1 MAKLIVA
8 FRNFANA
15 PKNPHFVRPEVSL
28 PYSHGLS
35 WDSVLQSLQPAR
47 VLNPMYILASPY
59 LRHCSG
65 RFTSY
70 FPN

>member
-15 PKNPHFVRPEVSL
+15 PKNPYFVRPEVSL